1 MHGVHG
7 VTGNASLRRGIY
19 HDATIHLHRL
29 CVPLR
34 EVVHH
39 LITTSD
45 QVMTYFGLGGHMS
58 CGECNSVL
66 VLRTNT

>member
-19 HDATIHLHRL
+19 PGVTIHLHRL

-45 QVMTYFGLGGHMS
+45 QVMTYFEVGNMS
-58 CGECNSVL
+58 CDE
-66 VLRTNT
+66 